1 MRIIWHGHACFEVQ
15 GERTVLMD
23 PHDGKSLGIKAPSSR
38 PDVVLVSHDHF
49 DHNCVRVVKGDFAVV
64 KEPGEHQVKG
74 LRVLGIEACHDEAKG
89 SKRGKVVMYRFELG
103 GASFL
108 HCGDLGHPLDESQLR
123 EVGRVDILF
132 VPVGGVF
139 TLDGAKARGL
149 VEAVRPRIAIPMH
162 YRYGGLALSIQTADD
177 FLTGVP
183 RDKVVRVGNE
193 ADITREELPQETEY
207 WVFSP

>member
-1 MRIIWHGHACFEVQ
+1 
-15 GERTVLMD
+15 MD

-49 DHNCVRVVKGDFAVV
+49 DHNCLRVVKGDFTVV
-64 KEPGEHQVKG
+64 REPGEQQVKG
-74 LRVLGIEACHDEAKG
+74 VRVLGIEACHDEAKG
-89 SKRGKVVMYRFELG
+89 SKRGRVVMYRFELG
-103 GASFL
+103 GASLL
-108 HCGDLGHPLDESQLR
+108 HCGDLGHLLGENQLG
-123 EVGRVDILF
+123 EIGEVDILF

-139 TLDGAKARGL
+139 TLDGAKARAL

-162 YRYGGLALSIQTADD
+162 YRYGGLALSIQTVDD
-177 FLTGVP
+177 FLRGVP

-193 ADITREELPQETEY
+193 ADVTREELPQETEY